1 VSDKE
6 PCILCGVNEWPAGVK
21 FAEERIIKLLKDDCE
36 LGLSDLMQG
45 CHHDVLIALIKEE
58 NTDKAN
64 VHTSADNAID
74 DIYDGVMYGFIKRAE
89 FKQRLIALIK
99 GESQKDNET
108 VVFLTG
114 GENK

>member
-6 PCILCGVNEWPAGVK
+6 PCILCGVNEWAAGVK
-21 FAEERIIKLLKDDCE
+21 FAEERIIKLLEAGSRDSN
-36 LGLSDLMQG
+36 LL
-45 CHHDVLIALIKEE
+45 
-58 NTDKAN
+58 
-64 VHTSADNAID
+64 D

-108 VVFLTG
+108 VSLLTE